1 MVDNT
6 SICTVTNHNSVNKT
20 KKQHP
25 MPSKVSITF
34 ACVVDYKRFAPVA
47 RVTHTVKPPNKEHLG
62 NNINS
67 TVVSIVERLSFL
79 GCSKCIKTL
88 GKQIIREVES
98 VLCREVYY
106 IMSLSRRVHYWRF
119 YCSSRVLIQHV
130 QPKDEEK
137 INDLNEEIESAA
149 RASWVKLFHKDT
161 ADRTKDEQNALVC
174 AKGW

>member
-119 YCSSRVLIQHV
+119 YCNSRVLIQHV

-137 INDLNEEIESAA
+137 N
-149 RASWVKLFHKDT
+149 K
-161 ADRTKDEQNALVC
+161 
-174 AKGW
+174 